1 MSRSSL
7 LLAFACCLDPANST
21 FLIVSRTPSRAVRP
35 VAPRAAVSATLSD
48 NFRIAGAAA
57 LASAVLL
64 ASPGAAMAK
73 GGGHSSSHS
82 SSSHS
87 SSHSSSSHSSSRSS
101 PPLHGPSRSSSY
113 SSPRSSSS
121 RSSSS
126 YSSSYSSPSRSSR
139 SRSSVPRSYSP
150 KTTTAR
156 PSSSKSR
163 SRSKS
168 GRSRS
173 RTSSG
178 SGSGSTYSYPRTR
191 TRTVYTSPTY
201 SSPTTYY
208 DYDYDAPST
217 VYTSPEPVEVFP
229 QSATDKAFHD
239 GLWAA
244 RLEAVVI
251 AGGLYSLYDTV
262 KPGFDGDDEGED
274 DGIVFEEEHRTTD
287 PLVAAI
293 ARPSDGRYEGRS
305 AEDDDGDQSVVTH
318 LTFLPNG
325 TVKGWG
331 EDGVDG
337 RYVIKDGVW
346 STGGEGIAGGRVAWI
361 EKYDEGFEVALR
373 GQIRAD
379 GAIRALWAS
388 SVGVGGS

>member
-64 ASPGAAMAK
+64 ASPSAAMAK

-101 PPLHGPSRSSSY
+101 PSRSSSSRSSSS

-139 SRSSVPRSYSP
+139 SS
-150 KTTTAR
+150 
-156 PSSSKSR
+156 
-163 SRSKS
+163 
-168 GRSRS
+168 
-173 RTSSG
+173 TSSG

-262 KPGFDGDDEGED
+262 KPGFDGEDEGED
-274 DGIVFEEEHRTTD
+274 DGIVFKEEHRTTD

-346 STGGEGIAGGRVAWI
+346 STGGEGIAGGCVAWI

>member
-1 MSRSSL
+1 M
-7 LLAFACCLDPANST
+7 
-21 FLIVSRTPSRAVRP
+21 
-35 VAPRAAVSATLSD
+35 
-48 NFRIAGAAA
+48 
-57 LASAVLL
+57 
-64 ASPGAAMAK
+64 
-73 GGGHSSSHS
+73 
-82 SSSHS
+82 
-87 SSHSSSSHSSSRSS
+87 
-101 PPLHGPSRSSSY
+101 
-113 SSPRSSSS
+113 
-121 RSSSS
+121 
-126 YSSSYSSPSRSSR
+126 
-139 SRSSVPRSYSP
+139 
-150 KTTTAR
+150 
-156 PSSSKSR
+156 
-163 SRSKS
+163 
-168 GRSRS
+168 
-173 RTSSG
+173 
-178 SGSGSTYSYPRTR
+178 
-191 TRTVYTSPTY
+191 
-201 SSPTTYY
+201 
-208 DYDYDAPST
+208 
-217 VYTSPEPVEVFP
+217 FP
-229 QSATDKAFHD
+229 QSATDNAFHD

-262 KPGFDGDDEGED
+262 KPGFDGEDEGED
-274 DGIVFEEEHRTTD
+274 DGVVFEEELADTRDLMRELKEEHRTTD

-388 SVGVGGS
+388 SVGVGGSVDLERAD

>member
-101 PPLHGPSRSSSY
+101 PSRSSSS

-274 DGIVFEEEHRTTD
+274 DGIVFEEE
-287 PLVAAI
+287 
-293 ARPSDGRYEGRS
+293 
-305 AEDDDGDQSVVTH
+305 
-318 LTFLPNG
+318 
-325 TVKGWG
+325 
-331 EDGVDG
+331 
-337 RYVIKDGVW
+337 
-346 STGGEGIAGGRVAWI
+346 
-361 EKYDEGFEVALR
+361 
-373 GQIRAD
+373 
-379 GAIRALWAS
+379 
-388 SVGVGGS
+388 